1 MTAPIPIPIDAG
13 DAIELVELLG
23 FVADLC
29 ASAPGPMN
37 RALAGF
43 VGPGYDAKDL
53 AQDVISLAGRLP
65 FTVGFDDPSLEP
77 AP

>member
-1 MTAPIPIPIDAG
+1 MTGPIALDVG

-37 RALAGF
+37 RALARF
-43 VGPGYDAKDL
+43 VGPGYDALDL
-53 AQDVISLAGRLP
+53 RQDAIRLARRLP
-65 FTVGFDDPSLEP
+65 FTVAFDDPSTEP

>member
-1 MTAPIPIPIDAG
+1 MTGPITLDAG

-29 ASAPGPMN
+29 ASAPGPVD
-37 RALAGF
+37 RALERF
-43 VGPGYDAKDL
+43 VGPGYAALDL
-53 AQDVISLAGRLP
+53 RQDVISLAGRLP

>member
-1 MTAPIPIPIDAG
+1 MTAPIPIDAG
-13 DAIELVELLG
+13 DAMELAELLG

-37 RALAGF
+37 RALEGF
-43 VGPGYDAKDL
+43 VGPGYDALDL
-53 AQDVISLAGRLP
+53 RQDAIRLARRLP
-65 FTVGFDDPSLEP
+65 FAVAFDDSSLES

>member
-1 MTAPIPIPIDAG
+1 MTGRVLLDAG
-13 DAIELVELLG
+13 DVIELVEMLG

-43 VGPGYDAKDL
+43 VGPGYDAHDL
-53 AQDVISLAGRLP
+53 AQDAIRLAGGLP
-65 FTVGFDDPSLEP
+65 FDVAFDDASLEP